1 MSSNRYDILFET
13 VRIGPVTAPNRFYQV
28 PHCNGFGHRMPHGMA
43 AMRGMKAEG
52 GWGVVCTEETEIHHS
67 SDLSPYF
74 EGRIWDDDDIP
85 ALALMTEA
93 VHKHGALA
101 GIELVYNGID
111 AVNLY
116 SRVPPLAPRSM
127 GVVGGS
133 GYDPVQTRRMD
144 REDIRNV
151 RKWHRQA
158 ALRAKRAG
166 FDLIYC
172 YAGHGMTAAIQ
183 FISRRYNDR
192 ADEYGGSLENRV
204 RFFRELIEETK
215 EAVGDTCAVAVR
227 FAVDELLGEDGLTHQ
242 GEGHDVV
249 AMLAELP
256 DLWDVN
262 VSGWSND
269 SATSRFE
276 MEGYQEKYISF
287 VKELTTKPVVGVGR
301 YTSPDSMVSAI
312 KRGVMD
318 FIGAAR
324 PSIADPFLPAKI
336 REGRVEDIRECIGC
350 NICVTG
356 DTRFVPIRCTQNP
369 TMGEEWRRGWHPE
382 NISPRKSDREV
393 MVIGAGPAGLECAR
407 ALGQRG
413 YQVSLLEARKELG
426 GRVLRES
433 ALPGLNE
440 WRRVMD
446 WRLTQIEKMKNV
458 SVYPSSPMTAEEI
471 LESGAQNIILATG
484 ATWRRDGVG
493 RTLWRPVPGHDLEN
507 VLSPDDIMESGS
519 SSHSQGVLPLLRKF
533 ASAVPNFVIYDD
545 DHYYMGGVLAELLA
559 MNGCKV
565 SLVTPAPMVSYW
577 SQFTLEQERI
587 QAKLMKLG
595 VKLYSQNVLGEI
607 GNNFVKLSN
616 TVSGEEIEL
625 PRDGVI
631 LVSDRKP
638 NDEVYYALTPT
649 LSRGERGIQSLRII
663 GDAEAPNI
671 IAQAVFAG
679 HLAAREFD
687 EEKSRERR
695 SRWKGFFEPPST
707 RRPPGILLDLCALGR
722 LCGKNFTT
730 RVPNSGYRAGRG
742 RSSPCR
748 SIRRAPSRAPHP
760 Q

>member
-1 MSSNRYDILFET
+1 MTSPFDILFEP

-28 PHCNGFGHRMPHGMA
+28 PHCNGFGHRMPQGMA

-74 EGRIWDDDDIP
+74 EGRLWSDDDIP
-85 ALALMTEA
+85 TLALMTEA
-93 VHKHGALA
+93 VHKHGALV
-101 GIELVYNGID
+101 GIELSYNGID
-111 AVNLY
+111 APNLY
-116 SRVPPLAPRSM
+116 SRVPSLAPRSM
-127 GVVGGS
+127 GTVGGS

-144 REDIRNV
+144 KEDIRDV
-151 RKWHRQA
+151 RKWHREA

-166 FDLIYC
+166 FDIIYC

-183 FISRRYNDR
+183 FILKRYNDR
-192 ADEYGGSLENRV
+192 TDEYGGPLENRV

-262 VSGWSND
+262 VSGWNND
-269 SATSRFE
+269 SITSRFGK
-276 MEGYQEKYISF
+276 EGHQEKYISF

-324 PSIADPFLPAKI
+324 PSIADPFLPNKI
-336 REGRVEDIRECIGC
+336 KEGRLDDIRECIGC

-382 NISPRKSDREV
+382 IISPKKSDKEV
-393 MVIGAGPAGLECAR
+393 MIVGAGPAGLEAAR

-413 YQVSLLEARKELG
+413 YEVTLLEARKELG

-446 WRLTQIEKMKNV
+446 WRLTQIKKMRNV
-458 SVYPSSPMTAEEI
+458 SVFPSSPMTVEDI
-471 LESGAQNIILATG
+471 LETGAQNIILATG
-484 ATWRRDGVG
+484 AIWRRDGVG
-493 RTLWRPVPGHDLEN
+493 RTLWKPIEGHDLEN
-507 VLSPDDIMESGS
+507 VFSPDDLMDATLESRS
-519 SSHSQGVLPLLRKF
+519 LLLE
-533 ASAVPNFVIYDD
+533 AQQQAVILQNFVIYDD

-559 MNGCKV
+559 TQGCKV
-565 SLVTPAPMVSYW
+565 SLVTPAPMISYW

-587 QAKLMKLG
+587 QYELMKLG
-595 VKLYSQNVLGEI
+595 VKLYPQNILTEI
-607 GNNFVKLSN
+607 EDDCVRLSN
-616 TVSGEEIEL
+616 TISGDEIEL
-625 PRDGVI
+625 PRDGIV
-631 LVSDRKP
+631 LVSDRIPDDSLYHSLKP
-638 NDEVYYALTPT
+638 ALQEG
-649 LSRGERGIQSLRII
+649 RINSLRVI

-679 HLAAREFD
+679 HLVAREFD
-687 EEKSRERR
+687 EDKVEGTPFKIERIM
-695 SRWKGFFEPPST
+695 F
-707 RRPPGILLDLCALGR
+707 
-722 LCGKNFTT
+722 
-730 RVPNSGYRAGRG
+730 
-742 RSSPCR
+742 
-748 SIRRAPSRAPHP
+748 
-760 Q
+760 

>member
-1 MSSNRYDILFET
+1 MNSPYDILFET
-13 VRIGPVTAPNRFYQV
+13 VRIGPVIAPNRFYQV
-28 PHCNGFGHRMPHGMA
+28 PHCNGFGHRMPQGMA
-43 AMRGMKAEG
+43 AMRSMKAEG
-52 GWGVVCTEETEIHHS
+52 GWGVVCTEETEIHHT

-74 EGRIWDDDDIP
+74 EGRIWDDGDIP
-85 ALALMTEA
+85 TLKLMTDA
-93 VHKHGALA
+93 VHAHGALA
-101 GIELVYNGID
+101 GVELSYNGID
-111 AVNLY
+111 APNLY
-116 SRVPPLAPRSM
+116 SRVPSLAPRSM

-144 REDIRNV
+144 KEDIRNV
-151 RKWHRQA
+151 RKWHRDA

-166 FDLIYC
+166 FDIIYC

-183 FISRRYNDR
+183 FISKRYNDR
-192 ADEYGGSLENRV
+192 TDEYGGSLESRV
-204 RFFRELIEETK
+204 RFFREMIEDTK

-242 GEGHDVV
+242 GEGYDVV

-262 VSGWSND
+262 LSSWNND
-269 SATSRFE
+269 TVTSRFGK
-276 MEGYQEKYISF
+276 EGHQEKYISF
-287 VKELTTKPVVGVGR
+287 VKQLTTRPVVGVGR

-318 FIGAAR
+318 MIGAVR
-324 PSIADPFLPAKI
+324 PSIADPFLPTKI
-336 REGRVEDIRECIGC
+336 KEGRIQDIRECIGC

-382 NISPRKSDREV
+382 IIAPKKSNKEIMIV
-393 MVIGAGPAGLECAR
+393 GAGPAGLEAAR

-413 YQVSLLEARKELG
+413 YDVTLLDARKELG

-446 WRLTQIEKMKNV
+446 WRLTQLKKMKNV
-458 SVYPSSPMTAEEI
+458 AMYPSSPMTAEEI

-484 ATWRRDGVG
+484 ATWRCDGVG
-493 RTLWRPVPGHDLEN
+493 RTLWKPIVGFDSEN
-507 VLSPDDIMESGS
+507 VFSPDDLMDFNLESDS
-519 SSHSQGVLPLLRKF
+519 LLSKLWEQ
-533 ASAVPNFVIYDD
+533 APALQSFVIYDD
-545 DHYYMGGVLAELLA
+545 DHYYMGGILAELLA
-559 MNGCKV
+559 AQGCKV
-565 SLVTPAPMVSYW
+565 SLITPAPMISYW

-587 QAKLMKLG
+587 QYKLMKLG
-595 VKLYSQNVLGEI
+595 VKLYQQNVLSEI
-607 GNNFVKLSN
+607 RKDLVRISN
-616 TVSGEEIEL
+616 TISGDQIEL
-625 PRDGVI
+625 ASNGIV
-631 LVSDRKP
+631 LVSDRVP
-638 NDEVYYALTPT
+638 NDSLYLTLKPALEE
-649 LSRGERGIQSLRII
+649 GKINSLRII

-687 EEKSRERR
+687 EEKAEGTPFKVERI
-695 SRWKGFFEPPST
+695 P
-707 RRPPGILLDLCALGR
+707 I
-722 LCGKNFTT
+722 
-730 RVPNSGYRAGRG
+730 
-742 RSSPCR
+742 
-748 SIRRAPSRAPHP
+748 

>member
-1 MSSNRYDILFET
+1 MNNNSYSILFET

-28 PHCNGFGHRMPHGMA
+28 PHCNGFGHRMPHGME

-67 SDLSPYF
+67 SDLSPFF
-74 EGRIWDDDDIP
+74 EGRIWSDDDISVWQ
-85 ALALMTEA
+85 LMTEA

-101 GIELVYNGID
+101 GIELAYNGID

-116 SRVPPLAPRSM
+116 SRVPSLAPRSM
-127 GVVGGS
+127 GTVGGS

-144 REDIRNV
+144 KEDIRNM
-151 RKWHRQA
+151 RKWHREA

-166 FDLIYC
+166 FDIIYC
-172 YAGHGMTAAIQ
+172 YAGHGMTTAIQ

-192 ADEYGGSLENRV
+192 TDEYGGSLENRV
-204 RFFRELIEETK
+204 RLFRELIEDTK
-215 EAVGDTCAVAVR
+215 DTVGDTCAVAVR
-227 FAVDELLGEDGLTHQ
+227 FAVDEMLGEDGITHE

-262 VSGWSND
+262 VSGWAND
-269 SATSRFE
+269 SIPSRFGK
-276 MEGYQEKYISF
+276 EGHQEKYISF
-287 VKELTTKPVVGVGR
+287 VKQLTTKPVVGVGR

-312 KRGVMD
+312 QRGVMD
-318 FIGAAR
+318 MIGAAR
-324 PSIADPFLPAKI
+324 PSISDPFLPTKI
-336 REGRVEDIRECIGC
+336 KEGRVEDIRECIGC
-350 NICVTG
+350 NICITG

-369 TMGEEWRRGWHPE
+369 TMGEEWRRDWHPE
-382 NISPRKSDREV
+382 IISSKKSDKEV
-393 MVIGAGPAGLECAR
+393 MIIGAGPAGLECAR

-413 YQVSLLEARKELG
+413 YEVSLLDARKEVG

-446 WRLTQIEKMKNV
+446 WRITQIGKMKNV
-458 SVYPSSPMTAEEI
+458 SIYPSSPMTAEEI

-493 RTLWRPVPGHDLEN
+493 RTLWKPIQGCELEN
-507 VLSPDDIMESGS
+507 IFTPDDLMEGN
-519 SSHSQGVLPLLRKF
+519 LPTGN
-533 ASAVPNFVIYDD
+533 VIIYDD

-559 MNGCKV
+559 ASGCDV
-565 SLVTPAPMVSYW
+565 SLITPAPLVSFW

-587 QAKLMKLG
+587 QHKLMKLG
-595 VKLYSQNVLGEI
+595 VKLYTRH
-607 GNNFVKLSN
+607 
-616 TVSGEEIEL
+616 TVSEIKKDSVQLSDTITGNEIEL
-625 PRDGVI
+625 PRDGVV

-638 NDEVYYALTPT
+638 TDSLYYALKPA
-649 LSRGERGIQSLRII
+649 LDNGKIKSLRVI

-679 HLAAREFD
+679 HLAAREFE
-687 EEKSRERR
+687 EEKVDGTPFKVEM
-695 SRWKGFFEPPST
+695 
-707 RRPPGILLDLCALGR
+707 I
-722 LCGKNFTT
+722 N
-730 RVPNSGYRAGRG
+730 
-742 RSSPCR
+742 
-748 SIRRAPSRAPHP
+748 I
-760 Q
+760 